1 MKFNSPWKSSW
12 VTTLVVEKE
21 RKIIL
26 LPKDLLTEV
35 EYIVEYIAV
44 QVICRCT
51 LYCSPLLCSSLRIVQ
66 PEATSTVLTM
76 GCVNIV
82 LPAPAFCIDT

>member
-1 MKFNSPWKSSW
+1 MKFNSPWNSSW

-44 QVICRCT
+44 QVICCCT
-51 LYCSPLLCSSLRIVQ
+51 LYCSPLLFSSLKIVQ

-82 LPAPAFCIDT
+82 LPAPAFGIDT